1 MKMRPKKHNRRPLE
15 KPLPEFKSLVGGKL
29 TGAKRAYFRFVWPY
43 VGGALFNAIGR
54 YAKIRKIADLKPG
67 QRVVEISSGAIPF
80 YRAFLKSIGKEGL
93 LVASDYHLDVL
104 RDARRIDHAVSRAE
118 RAMGLIGKTAR
129 HVAFDSRKLPF
140 KDSSVDRIVASYV
153 YRLNIPDVVRTLKPG
168 GKAIIMSMSIM
179 ARRHAQ
185 AIEAYEKEHGGILVT
200 HGSFFH
206 IQFPDPRTPF
216 RIHWTVIE
224 KK

>member
-1 MKMRPKKHNRRPLE
+1 MKSKKPTQRKSSS
-15 KPLPEFKSLVGGKL
+15 KPLPEFKALVGGKL
-29 TGAKRAYFRFVWPY
+29 TRAKRAYFRFIWPY
-43 VGGALFNAIGR
+43 VGGALFNSIGR
-54 YAKIRKIADLKPG
+54 YAKIRRIADLKPG

-80 YRAFLKSIGKEGL
+80 YRAFLKSIGKEGM

-104 RDARRIDHAVSRAE
+104 RDARRIDHTVSKVE
-118 RAMGLIGKTAR
+118 RSLGMIGKPAR
-129 HVAFDSRKLPF
+129 HVAFDSRQLPF
-140 KDSSVDRIVASYV
+140 KDSSVDRIIASYV
-153 YRLNIPDVVRTLKPG
+153 YRLNIPDIVRTLKPG

-179 ARRHAQ
+179 AQRHAR
-185 AIEAYEKEHGGILVT
+185 AVEDYEKAHKGIAVK

-206 IQFPDPRTPF
+206 VQFPDPRTPF